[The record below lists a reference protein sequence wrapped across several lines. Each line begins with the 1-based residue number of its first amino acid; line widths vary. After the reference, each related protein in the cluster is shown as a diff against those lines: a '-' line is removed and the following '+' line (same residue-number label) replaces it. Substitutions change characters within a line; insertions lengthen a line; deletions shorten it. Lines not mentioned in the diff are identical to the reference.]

1 MTVKELFDLY
11 DRSFIYDV
19 KIDLVDETLELYESF
34 LEIPENVLTKEVANF
49 CVYEKQVCDGKTT
62 AKYCVLSIE
71 LKEYGSFN
79 PYHIGKNTEK
89 YFLSK
94 IKGMNPREI
103 IKFMKDFFD
112 NCAVD
117 CKSQDIKSYAS
128 YLYCKENKLV

>member
-11 DRSFIYDV
+11 NKSFIYDV

-49 CVYEKQVCDGKTT
+49 CVYEKQVYDGKTT
-62 AKYCVLSIE
+62 AKYCTLSIE
-71 LKEYGSFN
+71 LKEYGDFN
-79 PYHIGKNTEK
+79 PYYIGKNTEK